1 MVDKEDVY
9 LNVKLKYKNKIK
21 EISSKD
27 LLTIDEI
34 KTKINEFFFMKKCKF
49 EDLELYCAKNNE
61 KIVKDEDLIF
71 LPEEIS
77 EYKYAIEIDV
87 INKLDKKKEEMEKL
101 QNDIK
106 DLEEKIKIL
115 KCKKKMQIKH
125 NKDKMKIKKEIQ
137 NQIRIK
143 KKRKYLNDLK
153 NKIINDI
160 MEGLDFNNKYNDFL
174 KQINGENQK
183 ELDINIDILINY
195 IKDIKKLSDEEFE
208 KSLKKILNEQF
219 QEKNKNFI

>member
-49 EDLELYCAKNNE
+49 EDLELYCAKKNE

-160 MEGLDFNNKYNDFL
+160 MEGLDFNNKYNEFL
-174 KQINGENQK
+174 QQINEEYEK
-183 ELDINIDILINY
+183 VIKLNIDTR
-195 IKDIKKLSDEEFE
+195 IKDIKESAE
-208 KSLKKILNEQF
+208 KELY
-219 QEKNKNFI
+219 KND

>member
-34 KTKINEFFFMKKCKF
+34 KTKINELFFMKKCKF

-160 MEGLDFNNKYNDFL
+160 MEGLDFNNKYNEFL
-174 KQINGENQK
+174 QQINEEYEK
-183 ELDINIDILINY
+183 VIKLNIDTR
-195 IKDIKKLSDEEFE
+195 IKDIKESAE
-208 KSLKKILNEQF
+208 KELY
-219 QEKNKNFI
+219 KND